1 MTEHNPMFLT
11 GFGNFNTRIRVPAV
25 DLSEHSFHLRI
36 AEFILGIPP
45 IERAQRFVERDRL
58 MLSLLQLDA
67 KPVDA

>member
-1 MTEHNPMFLT
+1 MRIGISIETKHNPILVT

-45 IERAQRFVERDRL
+45 IESAQRLIER
-58 MLSLLQLDA
+58 
-67 KPVDA
+67 VV